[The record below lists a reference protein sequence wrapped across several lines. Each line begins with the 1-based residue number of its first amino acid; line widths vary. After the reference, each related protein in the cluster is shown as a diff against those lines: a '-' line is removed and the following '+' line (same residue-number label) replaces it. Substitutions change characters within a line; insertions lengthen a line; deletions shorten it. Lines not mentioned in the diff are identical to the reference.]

1 MDFDRRRNPVRIVT
15 VKRAGRVAEGLP
27 AVLGPSEA
35 ADALRT
41 LIGNKDR
48 EHFVALHLDA
58 RNHIIAAEV
67 VAVGVLTSCL
77 VHPREVF
84 KGAIVNG
91 AAAIICGHNHP
102 SGDVTPSR
110 EDVEIEKR
118 LRQSGE
124 LLGMNVLDFIIV
136 SATTYWS
143 TKEHGSG

>member
-1 MDFDRRRNPVRIVT
+1 MEFDRRKNPVRIVT
-15 VKRAGRVAEGLP
+15 VKRASRVAEGLP

-58 RNHIIAAEV
+58 RNHIMAAEI
-67 VAVGVLTSCL
+67 VAVGILTSCL

-84 KGAIVNG
+84 KGAILNG

-110 EDVEIEKR
+110 EDVDLERRIRE
-118 LRQSGE
+118 SGD
-124 LLGMNVLDFIIV
+124 LLGITLLDFVVV
-136 SATTYWS
+136 SSRTYWS
-143 TKEHGSG
+143 TREHGPA